1 MADVDDKAKAEKLA
15 AAKAAAKKRVQEM
28 KKKQKKTA
36 GGASTE
42 KKEEAAADG
51 KPPTPTTE
59 PETAAGPSS
68 TDDQPPVSPSPEDAR
83 DDVPPLSPTATN
95 ASLAQQS
102 KARSASFRK
111 PSISGPLSPGL
122 FSPEGETAPEIYRK
136 HVARIEELEKENKR
150 LAKEATD
157 AEKRWQK
164 AEEELADLREDDGEG
179 GGKGGDGEVEKLKND
194 LLALKRQNA
203 QLQSQLSSPVHRH
216 GSSPSISHTTS
227 PPALTELESLLSSKS
242 ATIETMEL
250 EMSRLRAQ
258 VERLSLSASSPSEQI
273 SALEEKLARAEK
285 AAALAQRELSDLKR
299 NLERTAEKAV
309 KAGSAQA
316 SAETKVRSLE
326 KEVET
331 LTTER
336 DELAKKTDALEK
348 KVSTLTTLHKEQDGR
363 MQALRKEK
371 EARDKQIEDLSSRLE
386 KLEGENL
393 KLRKRDAADGGGD
406 DEGVDE
412 LLDEERQKLRKHI
425 RELEAENT
433 DLRRGIW
440 HEKRRSMQV
449 GPDGS
454 GDGSQF
460 DNVDLG
466 GGGDHRTVSPGA
478 HRKSAAGGGI
488 GDFFQS
494 GLNALT
500 GGGEQHHE
508 GGGLLED
515 DDGEFDFD
523 EEAFRKAAE
532 EEARSRLERIREI
545 KRGLKNWE
553 GWRLDLVENRRG
565 GGEGIGEIFEI

>member
-1 MADVDDKAKAEKLA
+1 
-15 AAKAAAKKRVQEM
+15 M
-28 KKKQKKTA
+28 KKKQKKSA
-36 GGASTE
+36 GSSAG
-42 KKEEAAADG
+42 KKEEAAE
-51 KPPTPTTE
+51 KPPETE
-59 PETAAGPSS
+59 PAPADDNPTDEKPAEDKAA
-68 TDDQPPVSPSPEDAR
+68 DEKAAEDKLASPEEAR
-83 DDVPPLSPTATN
+83 DDVPPLSPTTTN

-111 PSISGPLSPGL
+111 PSVSGPLSSGL
-122 FSPEGETAPEIYRK
+122 FSPEGETAPDIYRK

-157 AEKRWQK
+157 AEKRWKK
-164 AEEELADLREDDGEG
+164 AEEELSDLREDDGEG
-179 GGKGGDGEVEKLKND
+179 GRKGGADGQVEKLVSPFHPLHMIQPQSNQSIPPQKND
-194 LLALKRQNA
+194 LLALQRQNA
-203 QLQSQLSSPVHRH
+203 QLQSQLSRTDSHPTRH
-216 GSSPSISHTTS
+216 GSSPSISAAS
-227 PPALTELESLLSSKS
+227 PPARTELESLLSSKS

-285 AAALAQRELSDLKR
+285 AAALAQRELGDLKR

-309 KAGSAQA
+309 KAGSAHA

-326 KEVET
+326 KEVEGLRGEKEE
-331 LTTER
+331 LTKRAEG
-336 DELAKKTDALEK
+336 LEK
-348 KVSTLTTLHKEQDGR
+348 KVATLTTLHKEQDAR

-371 EARDKQIEDLSSRLE
+371 EGKDKLVDELTSRVERLE
-386 KLEGENL
+386 AENL
-393 KLRKRDAADGGGD
+393 KLRKQDAADGGGD

-412 LLDEERQKLRKHI
+412 LEDEERMRLRKRI

-440 HEKRRSMQV
+440 HEKRKEMQV
-449 GPDGS
+449 GPDDAGRFT
-454 GDGSQF
+454 D
-460 DNVDLG
+460 VDLG
-466 GGGDHRTVSPGA
+466 GDSRAAGPGG
-478 HRKSAAGGGI
+478 HRKSVTGGGGI
-488 GDFFQS
+488 GDFFTS

-500 GGGEQHHE
+500 GVGAGDEHHE
-508 GGGLLED
+508 LLEED
-515 DDGEFDFD
+515 DLEFDED
-523 EEAFRKAAE
+523 AFRKAAE
-532 EEARSRLERIREI
+532 QEAKNRLERIKEI